1 MYIRMPGP
9 INRQSMQAKANNN
22 LKKKNIKIYISK

>member
-22 LKKKNIKIYISK
+22 LKKINKNKY